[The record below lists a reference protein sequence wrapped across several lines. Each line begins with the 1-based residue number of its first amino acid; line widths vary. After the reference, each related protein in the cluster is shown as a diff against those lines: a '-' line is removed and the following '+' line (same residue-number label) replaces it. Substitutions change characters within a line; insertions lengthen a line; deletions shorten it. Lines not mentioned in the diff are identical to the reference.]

1 MRVPRRSYTVNEE
14 RHETVSL
21 RVTPTTR
28 RERILGNRP
37 PRSIWRDPTGTVNT
51 ERLKT
56 ALAILGLTV
65 LVVVAVDLLGRAASA
80 VDQRFFNPPVLD
92 SVSGALDERQFVAA
106 YDGAGYDV
114 ATLFREFHATERI
127 VYEPYTIWDRR
138 YHPGELINIDL
149 EGFRHTTNNSDSGDA
164 LSVWVF
170 GGSTAWGEGAP
181 DDETIPS
188 HLAALINTWGV
199 DTTVRNLGERGYVST
214 QEVVFLYRELQAGKR
229 PDVVVFYDGINDAA
243 AASNWPEVQGSHVS
257 LHRIRDRFQFGEVPS
272 ERRRDFVRSL
282 GIYQAS
288 RIVLDRMEARERTA
302 RLRQDDADI
311 DITPRHLDANFRF
324 LGNQA
329 VDVWLANRELV
340 MALGNEF
347 GFTSL
352 FVLQPSL
359 WTDGKPLHV
368 SEKRILAEHL
378 ERRAM
383 THIMATRAE
392 MSAILQERRRDGI
405 LPSNVHDLADV
416 FLTVEEPVYIDYVH
430 TSGLGYRIVAEA
442 MFERLKEHLCGTTLP
457 NVSARVRNAI
467 SAGC

>member
-1 MRVPRRSYTVNEE
+1 M
-14 RHETVSL
+14 
-21 RVTPTTR
+21 
-28 RERILGNRP
+28 
-37 PRSIWRDPTGTVNT
+37 NT

-65 LVVVAVDLLGRAASA
+65 LAVVAVDLLGRAASA
-80 VDQRFFNPPVLD
+80 IDHRFFNPPVLD
-92 SVSGALDERQFVAA
+92 SMSGALDERQFAAA
-106 YDGAGYDV
+106 YDEAGYDV

-138 YHPGELINIDL
+138 YYPGDLVSIDL
-149 EGFRHTTNNSDSGDA
+149 EGFRRTSNSSDAEDA
-164 LSVWVF
+164 LNVWVF

-188 HLAALINTWGV
+188 HLAALMNSWGV
-199 DTTVRNLGERGYVST
+199 DTTVKNLGERGYVST
-214 QEVVFLYRELQAGKR
+214 QEVVLLYRELQAGRR

-243 AASNWPEVQGSHVS
+243 AASNWPEVPGSHVS

-282 GIYQAS
+282 GIYKAS
-288 RIVLDRMEARERTA
+288 RIVLDRMEARQKTA
-302 RLRQDDADI
+302 RQRQDDTDI

-324 LGNQA
+324 LGGQA

-340 MALGNEF
+340 MALGDEF

-352 FVLQPSL
+352 FMLQPSL

-378 ERRAM
+378 EIRAM
-383 THIMATRAE
+383 THIIVTRAE
-392 MSAILQERRRDGI
+392 MSAILQERQRNGT

-416 FLTVEEPVYIDYVH
+416 FSTVEEPVYIDYVH
-430 TSGLGYRIVAEA
+430 TSGSGYRIVAEA
-442 MFERLKEHLCGTTLP
+442 LHEKLREHLCDTTP
-457 NVSARVRNAI
+457 APASARIQDAI
-467 SAGC
+467 LEACG

>member
-1 MRVPRRSYTVNEE
+1 MK
-14 RHETVSL
+14 
-21 RVTPTTR
+21 
-28 RERILGNRP
+28 
-37 PRSIWRDPTGTVNT
+37 T

-80 VDQRFFNPPVLD
+80 IDGRFFNPPVLD
-92 SVSGALDERQFVAA
+92 SVSGALDERQFAAA

-138 YHPGELINIDL
+138 YYPGDLISIDFG
-149 EGFRHTTNNSDSGDA
+149 GFRRTVNTSEAEGA
-164 LSVWVF
+164 LKVWVF
-170 GGSTAWGEGAP
+170 GGSTVWGEGAP

-188 HLAALINTWGV
+188 HLAGLMNAWGV
-199 DTTVRNLGERGYVST
+199 DTAVKNLGERGYVST
-214 QEVVFLYRELQAGKR
+214 QEVVFLYRELQAGRR

-243 AASNWPEVQGSHVS
+243 AASNWPEAPGSHVS

-272 ERRRDFVRSL
+272 ERRREFVRSL
-282 GIYQAS
+282 GIYKAS
-288 RIVLDRMEARERTA
+288 RIVLDRLEARERTA
-302 RLRQDDADI
+302 RLRQDDSDV
-311 DITPRHLDANFRF
+311 DITPKFLDANFRF
-324 LGNQA
+324 LGGQA

-340 MALGNEF
+340 MALGDEF

-368 SEKRILAEHL
+368 SERRILAEHL

-392 MSAILQERRRDGI
+392 MSSILGERWRDGT
-405 LPSNVHDLADV
+405 LPSNVYDVGDV
-416 FLTVEEPVYIDYVH
+416 FSAVEEPVYIDYVH
-430 TSGLGYRIVAEA
+430 TAGPGYRIVAEA
-442 MFERLKEHLCGTTLP
+442 LFERLREHLCGTMPP
-457 NVSARVRNAI
+457 NVSVRVGA
-467 SAGC
+467 ALDEACE